1 MDITQTLF
9 KSGGCPRPCA
19 KPSWI
24 LAFDVFCIGI
34 LSHKLLPF
42 RICTDLLLLKFGR
55 LELSSLYF

>member
-42 RICTDLLLLKFGR
+42 RKGINLLLLKFVR
-55 LELSSLYF
+55 QELASLYF